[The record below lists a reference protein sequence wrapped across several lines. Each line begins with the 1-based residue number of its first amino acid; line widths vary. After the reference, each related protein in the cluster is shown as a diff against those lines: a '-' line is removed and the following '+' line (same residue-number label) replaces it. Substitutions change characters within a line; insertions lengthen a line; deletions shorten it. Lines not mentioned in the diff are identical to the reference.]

1 MKTVCIE
8 KRGSLG
14 GTCLNIGCIPSK
26 ALLNA
31 TASYKQAKTMFPKL
45 GIKCGSVSYDLNQ
58 IMKQKQ
64 DAVTGLTKGVEIL
77 FKKYKVDYVKGT
89 GSFLAKD
96 ALNIKLNAGG
106 SEKIQAK
113 KIMIATGSDVS
124 PLPGEPFKIDEK
136 VVVSSTGALSLK
148 EVPKKMIVIGAG
160 VIGMELGSVYQT
172 LGADVTVVEF
182 QNTIMPFADGEV
194 SKHMMRAFKK
204 EGFKFLV
211 GHKVVGGTVGPTSAK
226 VIVEDAKSGKKKELE
241 ADIVLVATGRKPY
254 TEGLGLENCGVKLDN
269 RGRVE
274 INNELQ
280 VNRYLP
286 QTNVPN
292 IYAIGD
298 VVKGVM
304 LAHKAEEEGIAAVEN
319 MLGEGGHVNYGAI
332 PGVIYTHPEVA
343 FVGKTEEELKAESIF
358 QLFVE
363 VAYTKGFFPMV
374 ANSRSRAIH
383 DGEGFVKIL
392 ADKKTAKILGVH
404 MVSSI
409 AGEAIAEMVLAMEY
423 GASAEDVARTCHAH
437 PTMSEAVKEACL
449 GAYDKTINF

>member
-8 KRGSLG
+8 KRGALG

-31 TASYKQAKTMFPKL
+31 VANYRAAKHSFPKL
-45 GIKCGSVSYDLNQ
+45 GIKCSGLSYDLNQ

-64 DAVTGLTKGVEIL
+64 EAVTGLTKGVEIL
-77 FKKYKVDYVKGT
+77 FRKYKVDYVKGT
-89 GSFLAKD
+89 ASFLSKD
-96 ALNIKLNAGG
+96 ALNIKLNEGG
-106 SEKIQAK
+106 QEKIQAK
-113 KIMIATGSDVS
+113 KMLIATGSDVS
-124 PLPGEPFKIDEK
+124 PLPGEPLKIDEK

-160 VIGMELGSVYQT
+160 VIGMELGSVYQG

-182 QNTIMPFADGEV
+182 QNQIMPFADGEV
-194 SKHMMRAFKK
+194 SKHMLKYFKK
-204 EGFKFLV
+204 EGFNFLT
-211 GHKVVGGTVGPTSAK
+211 GHKVVGGSVGERSAK
-226 VIVEDAKSGKKKELE
+226 VVVEDAKSGKKQELE

-254 TEGLGLENCGVKLDN
+254 TEGLHADKAGVKLDSH
-269 RGRVE
+269 GRVDV
-274 INNELQ
+274 NKELM
-280 VNRYLP
+280 
-286 QTNVPN
+286 TNVPN

-298 VVKGVM
+298 VVKGAM

-343 FVGKTEEELKAESIF
+343 YVGKTEEELKKEN
-358 QLFVE
+358 
-363 VAYTKGFFPMV
+363 VAYSKGFFPMM
-374 ANSRSRAIH
+374 ANSRSRAMH
-383 DGEGFVKIL
+383 DGEGFVKVL
-392 ADKKTAKILGVH
+392 TDKKTDKILGVH
-404 MVSSI
+404 MVSSV